1 MKLYKF
7 PQQAKVDR
15 LIPKNKFYEQG
26 KANTKIEQLF
36 VNQVEN
42 IRWAY
47 KLASST
53 IHLQDQ
59 EDLKEIQIFRVKSRV
74 EDLDV
79 SILSFI
85 DKLILT
91 PIIFE
96 VVYQD
101 KVKVVATYKRLN
113 QADKTK
119 AVIGQYYASEWLEDH
134 DRIELPLYLKLADLY
149 EHFIAQIL
157 PIALSED
164 SGDDDESVSIELKLQ
179 RAQQLESLQKQL
191 DKLKSKLRTEK
202 QFNRKVELNNQIRL
216 LGAQLDKLRNN
227 NMLSLYTTKID
238 NSLK

>member
-7 PQQAKVDR
+7 PPQAKVDR
-15 LIPKNKFYEQG
+15 LIPQNKFYEQG

-36 VNQVEN
+36 VDQVEN

-119 AVIGQYYASEWLEDH
+119 TVIGQYYASEWLEDH
-134 DRIELPLYLKLADLY
+134 DRVELPIYLKLADLY

-157 PIALSED
+157 PIALSKDQEND
-164 SGDDDESVSIELKLQ
+164 NESVSIELQLQ
-179 RAQQLESLQKQL
+179 KSQQLESLQKQL
-191 DKLKSKLRTEK
+191 DKLKSKLRNER
-202 QFNRKVELNNQIRL
+202 QFNRKVELNKKVSELESQL
-216 LGAQLDKLRNN
+216 AQVRRG
-227 NMLSLYTTKID
+227 
-238 NSLK
+238 

>member
-26 KANTKIEQLF
+26 KANSKVEQLF
-36 VNQVEN
+36 VDQVEN

-47 KLASST
+47 KLASFT

-96 VVYQD
+96 VIYQD

-119 AVIGQYYASEWLEDH
+119 AVIGQYYASDWLEDA
-134 DRIELPLYLKLADLY
+134 DRFELPLYLKLADLY
-149 EHFIAQIL
+149 EHFIAQRL
-157 PIALSED
+157 PITSSED

-179 RAQQLESLQKQL
+179 RAQQLEALQKQL

-202 QFNRKVELNNQIRL
+202 QFNRKVELNKHIHALESDLN
-216 LGAQLDKLRNN
+216 KLVN
-227 NMLSLYTTKID
+227 
-238 NSLK
+238 

>member
-157 PIALSED
+157 PITSSED

-179 RAQQLESLQKQL
+179 KAQQLESLQKQL

-202 QFNRKVELNNQIRL
+202 QFNRKVELNKHIHALESDLN
-216 LGAQLDKLRNN
+216 KLVN
-227 NMLSLYTTKID
+227 
-238 NSLK
+238 

>member
-36 VNQVEN
+36 VDQVEN

-157 PIALSED
+157 PITSSED

-179 RAQQLESLQKQL
+179 KAQQLESLQKQL
-191 DKLKSKLRTEK
+191 DKLKSKLRNER
-202 QFNRKVELNNQIRL
+202 QFNRRVELNKQLQNLQLQISR
-216 LGAQLDKLRNN
+216 
-227 NMLSLYTTKID
+227 IH
-238 NSLK
+238 

>member
-7 PQQAKVDR
+7 PPQAKVDR

-36 VNQVEN
+36 VDQVEN

-157 PIALSED
+157 PITSSED

-179 RAQQLESLQKQL
+179 KAQQLESLQKQL
-191 DKLKSKLRTEK
+191 DKLKSKLRNEK
-202 QFNRKVELNNQIRL
+202 QFNRRVELNKQLQNLQLQINR
-216 LGAQLDKLRNN
+216 
-227 NMLSLYTTKID
+227 IH
-238 NSLK
+238 

>member
-134 DRIELPLYLKLADLY
+134 DRVELPIYLKLADLY

-157 PIALSED
+157 PITSSED
-164 SGDDDESVSIELKLQ
+164 SGDDDESVSIELQLQ
-179 RAQQLESLQKQL
+179 KAQQLESLQKQL
-191 DKLKSKLRTEK
+191 DKLKSKLRNER
-202 QFNRKVELNNQIRL
+202 QFNRRVELNKQLQNLQLQISR
-216 LGAQLDKLRNN
+216 
-227 NMLSLYTTKID
+227 IH
-238 NSLK
+238 

>member
-74 EDLDV
+74 KDLDV

-101 KVKVVATYKRLN
+101 KVKVVASYKRLN

-119 AVIGQYYASEWLEDH
+119 AVIGQYYASDWLEDN

-157 PIALSED
+157 PITSNEN
-164 SGDDDESVSIELKLQ
+164 SGNDDESVSIEIKL
-179 RAQQLESLQKQL
+179 RKAQQLESLQKQL

-202 QFNRKVELNNQIRL
+202 QFNRKVEINKKINLLSDRINNL
-216 LGAQLDKLRNN
+216 FK
-227 NMLSLYTTKID
+227 
-238 NSLK
+238 

>member
-7 PQQAKVDR
+7 PPQAKVDR

-36 VNQVEN
+36 VDQVEN

-91 PIIFE
+91 PIVFE

-119 AVIGQYYASEWLEDH
+119 AVLGQYYASDWLEDA
-134 DRIELPLYLKLADLY
+134 DRVELPLYLKLADLY

-157 PIALSED
+157 PIALSKDQEND
-164 SGDDDESVSIELKLQ
+164 NESVSIELQLQ
-179 RAQQLESLQKQL
+179 KVQQLESLQKQL
-191 DKLKSKLRTEK
+191 NQLQSKLRNER
-202 QFNRKVELNNQIRL
+202 QFNRKVELNKKMSELESQL
-216 LGAQLDKLRNN
+216 AQVRRG
-227 NMLSLYTTKID
+227 
-238 NSLK
+238 

>member
-26 KANTKIEQLF
+26 KANTKLEQLF
-36 VNQVEN
+36 VDQVEN

-119 AVIGQYYASEWLEDH
+119 AVIGQYYASDWLEDA
-134 DRIELPLYLKLADLY
+134 DRVELPLYLKLADLY

-157 PIALSED
+157 PITSSED

-179 RAQQLESLQKQL
+179 KAQQLESLQKQL
-191 DKLKSKLRTEK
+191 DKLKSKLRNER
-202 QFNRKVELNNQIRL
+202 QFNRKVELNKKVSELESQL
-216 LGAQLDKLRNN
+216 AQVRRG
-227 NMLSLYTTKID
+227 
-238 NSLK
+238 

>member
-26 KANTKIEQLF
+26 KANSKIEQLF
-36 VNQVEN
+36 VDQVEN

-134 DRIELPLYLKLADLY
+134 DRVELPIYLKLADLY

-157 PIALSED
+157 PIALSKDQEND
-164 SGDDDESVSIELKLQ
+164 NESVSIELQLQ
-179 RAQQLESLQKQL
+179 KSQQLESLQKQL
-191 DKLKSKLRTEK
+191 NQLQSKLRNER
-202 QFNRKVELNNQIRL
+202 QFNRRVELNKQLQNLQLQINR
-216 LGAQLDKLRNN
+216 
-227 NMLSLYTTKID
+227 IH
-238 NSLK
+238 

>member
-36 VNQVEN
+36 VDQVEN

-134 DRIELPLYLKLADLY
+134 DRVELPLYLKLADLY
-149 EHFIAQIL
+149 EHFITQLL
-157 PIALSED
+157 PIASSKNQEND
-164 SGDDDESVSIELKLQ
+164 NESVSIELQLQ
-179 RAQQLESLQKQL
+179 KAQQLESLQKQL

-202 QFNRKVELNNQIRL
+202 QFNRKVELNKHIHALESDLN
-216 LGAQLDKLRNN
+216 KLVN
-227 NMLSLYTTKID
+227 
-238 NSLK
+238 

>member
-26 KANTKIEQLF
+26 KANSKIEQLF

-113 QADKTK
+113 QSNKTK

-134 DRIELPLYLKLADLY
+134 DRVELPIYLKLADLY
-149 EHFIAQIL
+149 EHFIAQLL
-157 PIALSED
+157 PIVSNED
-164 SGDDDESVSIELKLQ
+164 PENDDGFISIEMKLQ
-179 RAQQLESLQKQL
+179 KAQQLESLQKQL
-191 DKLKSKLRTEK
+191 DKLKSKLRNER
-202 QFNRKVELNNQIRL
+202 QFNRKVELNKKVSELESQL
-216 LGAQLDKLRNN
+216 AQVRRG
-227 NMLSLYTTKID
+227 
-238 NSLK
+238 

>member
-7 PQQAKVDR
+7 PPQAKVDR

-26 KANTKIEQLF
+26 KANSKVEQLF
-36 VNQVEN
+36 VDQVEN

-157 PIALSED
+157 PITSSED

-179 RAQQLESLQKQL
+179 RAQQLENLQKQL

-227 NMLSLYTTKID
+227 ML
-238 NSLK
+238 

>member
-134 DRIELPLYLKLADLY
+134 DRVELPLYLKLADLY

-157 PIALSED
+157 PITSSED
-164 SGDDDESVSIELKLQ
+164 SGDDDESVSIELQLQ
-179 RAQQLESLQKQL
+179 KAQQLESLQKQL

-202 QFNRKVELNNQIRL
+202 QFNRKVELNKHIHALESDLN
-216 LGAQLDKLRNN
+216 KLVN
-227 NMLSLYTTKID
+227 
-238 NSLK
+238 

>member
-26 KANTKIEQLF
+26 KANSKIEQLF

-134 DRIELPLYLKLADLY
+134 DRVELPLYLKLADLY

-157 PIALSED
+157 PITSSED
-164 SGDDDESVSIELKLQ
+164 SGNDDELVSIELKLQ
-179 RAQQLESLQKQL
+179 RAQQLENLQKQL

-227 NMLSLYTTKID
+227 ML
-238 NSLK
+238 

>member
-134 DRIELPLYLKLADLY
+134 DRVELPLYLKLPDLY

-157 PIALSED
+157 PIASSKDQEN
-164 SGDDDESVSIELKLQ
+164 DDESVSIELQLQ
-179 RAQQLESLQKQL
+179 KAQQLENLQKQL

-227 NMLSLYTTKID
+227 NML
-238 NSLK
+238 

>member
-134 DRIELPLYLKLADLY
+134 DRVELPLYLKLADLY

-157 PIALSED
+157 PIASSKDQEN
-164 SGDDDESVSIELKLQ
+164 DDESVSIELQLQ
-179 RAQQLESLQKQL
+179 KSQQLESLQKQL

-202 QFNRKVELNNQIRL
+202 QFNRKVELNKHIHALESDLN
-216 LGAQLDKLRNN
+216 KLVN
-227 NMLSLYTTKID
+227 
-238 NSLK
+238 

>member
-7 PQQAKVDR
+7 PQQAKVNQ

-36 VNQVEN
+36 VDQVEN

-79 SILSFI
+79 SVLSFI

-101 KVKVVATYKRLN
+101 KVKVVASYKRLS
-113 QADKTK
+113 QVDKTK

-134 DRIELPLYLKLADLY
+134 DRIDLPIYLKLADLY

-157 PIALSED
+157 PIASNKDLEN
-164 SGDDDESVSIELKLQ
+164 DDESVSIELQLQ
-179 RAQQLESLQKQL
+179 KAQQLESLQKQL
-191 DKLKSKLRTEK
+191 DKLKSKLRNEK
-202 QFNRKVELNNQIRL
+202 QFNRRVELNKQLQNLQLQINR
-216 LGAQLDKLRNN
+216 
-227 NMLSLYTTKID
+227 IH
-238 NSLK
+238 

>member
-26 KANTKIEQLF
+26 KANSKIEQLF

-134 DRIELPLYLKLADLY
+134 DRVELPLYLKLADLY

-157 PIALSED
+157 PITSSED
-164 SGDDDESVSIELKLQ
+164 SGNDDESVSIELQLQ

-202 QFNRKVELNNQIRL
+202 QFNRKVELNKHIHALESDLN
-216 LGAQLDKLRNN
+216 KLVN
-227 NMLSLYTTKID
+227 
-238 NSLK
+238 

>member
-36 VNQVEN
+36 VDQVEN

-119 AVIGQYYASEWLEDH
+119 AVIGQYYASDWLEDA
-134 DRIELPLYLKLADLY
+134 DRFELPLYLKLADLY

-157 PIALSED
+157 PITSSED

-179 RAQQLESLQKQL
+179 KAQQLESLQKQL

-202 QFNRKVELNNQIRL
+202 QFNRKVELNKHIHALESDLN
-216 LGAQLDKLRNN
+216 KLVN
-227 NMLSLYTTKID
+227 
-238 NSLK
+238 

>member
-119 AVIGQYYASEWLEDH
+119 AVIGQYYASGWLEDV
-134 DRIELPLYLKLADLY
+134 DRVELPLYLKLADLY

-157 PIALSED
+157 PITSSED
-164 SGDDDESVSIELKLQ
+164 SGNDDESVSIELQLQ

-202 QFNRKVELNNQIRL
+202 QFNRRVELNKQLQNLQLQISR
-216 LGAQLDKLRNN
+216 
-227 NMLSLYTTKID
+227 IH
-238 NSLK
+238 

>member
-36 VNQVEN
+36 VDQVEN

-113 QADKTK
+113 QSNKTK

-134 DRIELPLYLKLADLY
+134 DRVELPIYLKLADLY
-149 EHFIAQIL
+149 EHFIAQLL
-157 PIALSED
+157 PIVSNED
-164 SGDDDESVSIELKLQ
+164 PENDDGFISIEMKLQ
-179 RAQQLESLQKQL
+179 KAQQLESLQKQL
-191 DKLKSKLRTEK
+191 DKLKSKLRNER
-202 QFNRKVELNNQIRL
+202 QFNRKVELNKKVSELESQL
-216 LGAQLDKLRNN
+216 AQVRRG
-227 NMLSLYTTKID
+227 
-238 NSLK
+238 

>member
-1 MKLYKF
+1 MKIYKF

-26 KANTKIEQLF
+26 KANSKVEQLF
-36 VNQVEN
+36 VDQVEN

-134 DRIELPLYLKLADLY
+134 DRVELPLYLKLTDLY

-157 PIALSED
+157 PIALSKDQEN
-164 SGDDDESVSIELKLQ
+164 DDECVSIELKLQ

-191 DKLKSKLRTEK
+191 DKLKSKLKNER
-202 QFNRKVELNNQIRL
+202 QFNRKVELNKKVSELESQL
-216 LGAQLDKLRNN
+216 AQVRRG
-227 NMLSLYTTKID
+227 
-238 NSLK
+238 

>member
-36 VNQVEN
+36 VDQVEN

-47 KLASST
+47 KLAAST
-53 IHLQDQ
+53 INLQDQ

-119 AVIGQYYASEWLEDH
+119 AVIGQYYASDWLEDN

-157 PIALSED
+157 PITSNEN
-164 SGDDDESVSIELKLQ
+164 SGNDDESVSIEIKL
-179 RAQQLESLQKQL
+179 RKAQQLETLQKQL

-202 QFNRKVELNNQIRL
+202 QFNRKVEINKKINLLSDGINNL
-216 LGAQLDKLRNN
+216 FK
-227 NMLSLYTTKID
+227 
-238 NSLK
+238 

>member
-7 PQQAKVDR
+7 PPQAKVDR

-36 VNQVEN
+36 VDQVEN

-59 EDLKEIQIFRVKSRV
+59 EDLKEIQIFRVKSRL
-74 EDLDV
+74 EDFDV

-91 PIIFE
+91 PSIFE
-96 VVYQD
+96 VIYQD
-101 KVKVVATYKRLN
+101 KVKVSATYKRLN

-119 AVIGQYYASEWLEDH
+119 AVIGQYYASDWLDG
-134 DRIELPLYLKLADLY
+134 DNRTELPIYLKLADLY
-149 EHFIAQIL
+149 EHFISQLL
-157 PIALSED
+157 PVHSNED
-164 SGDDDESVSIELKLQ
+164 QENDGESLSIEDKLLK
-179 RAQQLESLQKQL
+179 AQQLESLQKQL
-191 DKLKSKLRTEK
+191 AKLKSKLKSEK
-202 QFNRKVELNNQIRL
+202 QFNRKVELNKKINL
-216 LGAQLDKLRNN
+216 LSDEINN
-227 NMLSLYTTKID
+227 F
-238 NSLK
+238 LK

>member
-7 PQQAKVDR
+7 PPQAKVDR

-36 VNQVEN
+36 VDQVEN

-85 DKLILT
+85 DKIILT

-96 VVYQD
+96 VVYQN
-101 KVKVVATYKRLN
+101 KVKVVASYKRLS

-134 DRIELPLYLKLADLY
+134 DRIELPFYLKLADLY
-149 EHFIAQIL
+149 EHFIAKIL
-157 PIALSED
+157 PFASSKDLEN
-164 SGDDDESVSIELKLQ
+164 DDESVSIELQLQ
-179 RAQQLESLQKQL
+179 KAQQLESLQKQL
-191 DKLKSKLRTEK
+191 DKLQSKLRNEK
-202 QFNRKVELNNQIRL
+202 QFNRRVELNKQLQDLQLQINR
-216 LGAQLDKLRNN
+216 
-227 NMLSLYTTKID
+227 IH
-238 NSLK
+238 

>member
-1 MKLYKF
+1 MLLYKF
-7 PQQAKVDR
+7 PLKAKVDQ

-26 KANTKIEQLF
+26 KANSKVEQLF
-36 VNQVEN
+36 VDQVEN

-134 DRIELPLYLKLADLY
+134 DRVELPLYLKLADLY

-157 PIALSED
+157 PITSSED
-164 SGDDDESVSIELKLQ
+164 SGDDESVSIELKLQ
-179 RAQQLESLQKQL
+179 KAQQLESLQKQL
-191 DKLKSKLRTEK
+191 DKLKSKLRAEK
-202 QFNRKVELNNQIRL
+202 QFNRKVELNKHIHAL
-216 LGAQLDKLRNN
+216 ESDLKKLV
-227 NMLSLYTTKID
+227 S
-238 NSLK
+238 

>member
-134 DRIELPLYLKLADLY
+134 DRVELPIYLKLADLY

-157 PIALSED
+157 PITSSED
-164 SGDDDESVSIELKLQ
+164 SGEDDESISIELKLQ

-202 QFNRKVELNNQIRL
+202 QFNRKVELNKHIHALESDLN
-216 LGAQLDKLRNN
+216 KLVN
-227 NMLSLYTTKID
+227 
-238 NSLK
+238 

>member
-1 MKLYKF
+1 
-7 PQQAKVDR
+7 VDR

-119 AVIGQYYASEWLEDH
+119 AVIGQYYASGWLEDV
-134 DRIELPLYLKLADLY
+134 DRVELPLYLKLADLY

-157 PIALSED
+157 PITSSED
-164 SGDDDESVSIELKLQ
+164 SGNDDELVSIELKLQ
-179 RAQQLESLQKQL
+179 RAQQLENLQKQL

-202 QFNRKVELNNQIRL
+202 QFNRRVEMNKKINLLSDEINNL
-216 LGAQLDKLRNN
+216 FK
-227 NMLSLYTTKID
+227 
-238 NSLK
+238 

>member
-7 PQQAKVDR
+7 PLQAKVDR

-36 VNQVEN
+36 VDQVEN
-42 IRWAY
+42 IRWVY

-53 IHLQDQ
+53 IHLQEQ

-74 EDLDV
+74 EDLDI

-101 KVKVVATYKRLN
+101 KVKVIATYKRLN
-113 QADKTK
+113 QSDKTK
-119 AVIGQYYASEWLEDH
+119 AVIGYYYASDWLD
-134 DRIELPLYLKLADLY
+134 DASRVELPLYLNLVDLY
-149 EHFIAQIL
+149 EHFIEQLL
-157 PIALSED
+157 PIPQVDGVLVKD
-164 SGDDDESVSIELKLQ
+164 KQTIQGKLHL
-179 RAQQLESLQKQL
+179 AEQLESLKKQIAQ
-191 DKLKSKLRTEK
+191 LKSKMKRDQ
-202 QFNRKVELNNQIRL
+202 QFNRKVLLNQKIIDL
-216 LGAQLDKLRNN
+216 EKKL
-227 NMLSLYTTKID
+227 KD
-238 NSLK
+238 CQE

>member
-119 AVIGQYYASEWLEDH
+119 TVIGQYYASEWLEDH
-134 DRIELPLYLKLADLY
+134 DRVELPIYLKLADLY

-157 PIALSED
+157 PIALSKDQEND
-164 SGDDDESVSIELKLQ
+164 NESVSIELQLQ
-179 RAQQLESLQKQL
+179 KVQQLESLQKQL
-191 DKLKSKLRTEK
+191 NQLQSKLRNER
-202 QFNRKVELNNQIRL
+202 QFNRKVELNKKVSELESQL
-216 LGAQLDKLRNN
+216 AQVRRG
-227 NMLSLYTTKID
+227 
-238 NSLK
+238 

>member
-36 VNQVEN
+36 VDQVEN

-91 PIIFE
+91 PIVFE
-96 VVYQD
+96 VIYQD

-119 AVIGQYYASEWLEDH
+119 AVIGQYYASGWLEDV
-134 DRIELPLYLKLADLY
+134 DRVELPLYLKLADLY

-157 PIALSED
+157 PIALSQDQEN
-164 SGDDDESVSIELKLQ
+164 DDESVSIELKLQ
-179 RAQQLESLQKQL
+179 KAQQLESLQKQL
-191 DKLKSKLRTEK
+191 DKLKSKLKNER
-202 QFNRKVELNNQIRL
+202 QFNRKVELNKKVSELESQL
-216 LGAQLDKLRNN
+216 AQVRRG
-227 NMLSLYTTKID
+227 
-238 NSLK
+238 

>member
-1 MKLYKF
+1 M
-7 PQQAKVDR
+7 
-15 LIPKNKFYEQG
+15 
-26 KANTKIEQLF
+26 
-36 VNQVEN
+36 EN

-101 KVKVVATYKRLN
+101 KVKVIATYKRLN
-113 QADKTK
+113 QADKNK
-119 AVIGQYYASEWLEDH
+119 AVLGQYYASEWLEDH
-134 DRIELPLYLKLADLY
+134 DRVELPLYLKLADLY

-157 PIALSED
+157 PIASSED
-164 SGDDDESVSIELKLQ
+164 SGDDDECVSIELKLQ

-191 DKLKSKLRTEK
+191 DKLKSKLRNER
-202 QFNRKVELNNQIRL
+202 QFNRKVELNKKVSELESQL
-216 LGAQLDKLRNN
+216 AQVRRG
-227 NMLSLYTTKID
+227 
-238 NSLK
+238 

>member
-91 PIIFE
+91 PIVFE

-113 QADKTK
+113 QSNKTK

-134 DRIELPLYLKLADLY
+134 DRVELPIYLKLADLY
-149 EHFIAQIL
+149 EHFIAQLL
-157 PIALSED
+157 PIVSNED
-164 SGDDDESVSIELKLQ
+164 PENDDGFISIEMKLQ
-179 RAQQLESLQKQL
+179 KAQQLESLQKQL
-191 DKLKSKLRTEK
+191 DKLKSKLRNER
-202 QFNRKVELNNQIRL
+202 QFNRKVELNKKVSELESQL
-216 LGAQLDKLRNN
+216 AQVRRG
-227 NMLSLYTTKID
+227 
-238 NSLK
+238 

>member
-7 PQQAKVDR
+7 PPQAKVDR

-157 PIALSED
+157 PITSSED
-164 SGDDDESVSIELKLQ
+164 SGDDESVSIELKLQ
-179 RAQQLESLQKQL
+179 KAQQLESLQKQL
-191 DKLKSKLRTEK
+191 DKLKSKLRAEK
-202 QFNRKVELNNQIRL
+202 QFNRKVELNKHIHALESDLN
-216 LGAQLDKLRNN
+216 KLVN
-227 NMLSLYTTKID
+227 
-238 NSLK
+238 

>member
-134 DRIELPLYLKLADLY
+134 DRIELPIYLKLADLY

-157 PIALSED
+157 PIALSKDQEND
-164 SGDDDESVSIELKLQ
+164 NESVSIELQLQ
-179 RAQQLESLQKQL
+179 KVQQLESLQKQL
-191 DKLKSKLRTEK
+191 NQLQSKLRNER
-202 QFNRKVELNNQIRL
+202 QFNRKVELNKKVSELESQL
-216 LGAQLDKLRNN
+216 AQVRRG
-227 NMLSLYTTKID
+227 
-238 NSLK
+238 

>member
-26 KANTKIEQLF
+26 KANSKIEQLF

-119 AVIGQYYASEWLEDH
+119 AVIGQYYASGWLEDV
-134 DRIELPLYLKLADLY
+134 DRVELPLYLKLADLY
-149 EHFIAQIL
+149 EHFITQLL
-157 PIALSED
+157 PIASSKNQEND
-164 SGDDDESVSIELKLQ
+164 NESVSIELQLQ
-179 RAQQLESLQKQL
+179 KAQQLESLQKQL
-191 DKLKSKLRTEK
+191 DRLKSKLRTEK
-202 QFNRKVELNNQIRL
+202 QFNRKVELNKHIHALESDLN
-216 LGAQLDKLRNN
+216 KLVN
-227 NMLSLYTTKID
+227 
-238 NSLK
+238 

>member
-91 PIIFE
+91 PIVFE
-96 VVYQD
+96 VVYQN

-227 NMLSLYTTKID
+227 NML
-238 NSLK
+238 